1 MSKTCWPDILYL
13 RRTAG
18 LRDRAVRSKSADW
31 WDVCWWHETII
42 CFVMLYVVQGREKA
56 CNILPHVFRSNPRR
70 DVVDPRISA
79 VAVKY

>member
-1 MSKTCWPDILYL
+1 
-13 RRTAG
+13 
-18 LRDRAVRSKSADW
+18 
-31 WDVCWWHETII
+31 
-42 CFVMLYVVQGREKA
+42 MLYVVQGREKA